1 MPRLDI
7 WLVETGRFHSR
18 QAAKRAIRD
27 GMVTVDGRVAKP
39 STQVNGI
46 ESIDVSM
53 ESSDAPVGYDKL
65 KRLDTFLGGSLVS
78 AGDLVLDIGS
88 SAGGFLRYLAE
99 RGAVAKGIEVSDRF
113 LEPLTE
119 LSDTWP
125 SISVLI
131 ADAFKTDPFNISSE
145 EELDVMLVDVTTDPE
160 GTLALVERFSA
171 LLKHNGRL
179 IAAFKSKAR
188 PDIVSALTASMS
200 MLGYTDVQTIVLDES
215 RQEFHLAAVRL

>member
-1 MPRLDI
+1 MPRLDV

-27 GMVTVDGRVAKP
+27 GMVTVDGRVAKS
-39 STQVNGI
+39 STQVTGT
-46 ESIDVSM
+46 ESIAVSM

-65 KRLDTFLGGSLVS
+65 KRLDTLLGGRFVS

-99 RGAVAKGIEVSDRF
+99 RGAVAKGIEVSNRF

-119 LSDTWP
+119 LSKTWP
-125 SISVLI
+125 SISILI
-131 ADAFKTDPFNISSE
+131 ADAFNMDPLSICSE

-160 GTLALVERFSA
+160 GTLALIERFSR

-179 IAAFKSKAR
+179 VAAFKSRAKL
-188 PDIVSALTASMS
+188 DIVSALTGGVSA
-200 MLGYTDVQTIVLDES
+200 LGYTDVQAIVLDES
-215 RQEFHLAAVRL
+215 LQEFHLAAVRL